1 MCLPSGLVRKS
12 SDVLTRV
19 YFHYFGF
26 MAGSDFWRNVYHGWV
41 VGMAGSD
48 ILTTACHTAEVH
60 QAGGDDDREYDDYG
74 DVDDDDNGWRG
85 GL

>member
-1 MCLPSGLVRKS
+1 MCVCLPFGLVRKS

-60 QAGGDDDREYDDYG
+60 QAGDDDHNYVDYGDDDDRDYDD
-74 DVDDDDNGWRG
+74 
-85 GL
+85 

>member
-1 MCLPSGLVRKS
+1 MCVCLPFGLVRKS

-48 ILTTACHTAEVH
+48 ILTTACRTAEVH
-60 QAGGDDDREYDDYG
+60 QAGGDDDDREYDDYG
-74 DVDDDDNGWRG
+74 DVDDDDNGG
-85 GL
+85 